1 MQLTP
6 LLRAG
11 GILYDVTGATKSAV
25 LRALVARIPLPATS
39 DRAAL
44 LVALEARE
52 AAGSTGIGDGIAI
65 PHVSDPLTA
74 RIDAP
79 FMTIALL
86 GAPVEFDASDGALV
100 HAIILPMSAA
110 RPTHL
115 AILGQLGFVLR
126 DLALRDALRSRAP
139 ETEIFSR
146 LEILEQT
153 RR

>member
-11 GILYDVTGATKSAV
+11 GVIYDVTGATKSAV
-25 LRALVARIPLPATS
+25 LRALVARLPLAATS

-44 LVALEARE
+44 LAALEARE

-65 PHVSDPLTA
+65 PHVSDPLTT

-79 FMTIALL
+79 FVTVALL
-86 GAPVEFDASDGALV
+86 GEPVEFDATDGVRV
-100 HAIILPMSAA
+100 HAVILPMSSA

-115 AILGQLGFVLR
+115 AILAKLGFVLR
-126 DLALRDALRSRAP
+126 DQVFRDALRARAG
-139 ETEIFSR
+139 EAEILSR
-146 LEILEQT
+146 LALLEQT
-153 RR
+153 PL